1 MIKQWLESYNPRSV
15 LETEQAL
22 REIMQE
28 ITLAGLY
35 RANFFKYAAFY
46 GGTALRIFHGLDR
59 FSEDLDFS
67 LLDKNKDFDLAYYFE
82 FVVEEF
88 SALGME
94 VSIHRHTKSNSST
107 IDSAF
112 LKSDTLW
119 GELMFENSVTPIPI
133 SSKPRIKIKVEVDV
147 EPPLKFETENQLL
160 IRPFSFY
167 VTCFTL
173 PNLFAG
179 KMHALIYRRW
189 KSRVKGRDW
198 YDLEWYIK
206 NGVPLNLE
214 HFCERAKESGDWQE
228 DSMQPFQ
235 LVELLIS
242 KITDT
247 SIEVAKEDILRF
259 ISNPK
264 VLDIWSKDYFLMLI
278 KKLKIQ

>member
-1 MIKQWLESYNPRSV
+1 
-15 LETEQAL
+15 
-22 REIMQE
+22 
-28 ITLAGLY
+28 
-35 RANFFKYAAFY
+35 
-46 GGTALRIFHGLDR
+46 
-59 FSEDLDFS
+59 
-67 LLDKNKDFDLAYYFE
+67 
-82 FVVEEF
+82 
-88 SALGME
+88 
-94 VSIHRHTKSNSST
+94 
-107 IDSAF
+107 
-112 LKSDTLW
+112 
-119 GELMFENSVTPIPI
+119 
-133 SSKPRIKIKVEVDV
+133 
-147 EPPLKFETENQLL
+147 
-160 IRPFSFY
+160 
-167 VTCFTL
+167 
-173 PNLFAG
+173 
-179 KMHALIYRRW
+179 MHALIYRRW

>member
-1 MIKQWLESYNPRSV
+1 LLFIIYQNFGS
-15 LETEQAL
+15 
-22 REIMQE
+22 EIV
-28 ITLAGLY
+28 
-35 RANFFKYAAFY
+35 FK
-46 GGTALRIFHGLDR
+46 GGTALSKCYGLNR

-67 LLDKNKDFDLAYYFE
+67 LLEKNKNFDLAYYFE
-82 FVVEEF
+82 FVIEEF
-88 SALGME
+88 RSLGME